1 MLQTQQT
8 DGLAT
13 WQLEKLCQPENI
25 ERTMHLLFAL
35 NHWAKAR
42 ERLFYTDRQALYRIK
57 TSLLRQAYAS
67 GLIEARG
74 YIDGSGGFGAELAFD
89 MAADIA
95 AESLVWRL
103 EELATEPAR
112 EEDGYDSIA
121 HRLYTRITGQEKL
134 NAEEIEALD
143 VAQVR
148 EYILGRLQALEREAR
163 ETRQPLPGNA
173 LMELCIAPSDLLY
186 VEGRRY
192 YDLGNWDS
200 WSELDES
207 DLRKLDP
214 EGLSLVA
221 FHYAGP
227 NARYIFHL
235 PLRLAETCVPEWIIA
250 QLKGKPRTSRESGE
264 YYGRAVSEAES
275 LQLPIA
281 DILRELGVNIAV
293 TCPRQL
299 EDKREYAL
307 VQAMRFAA
315 WSEGEEFDDEDEDEP
330 DEHFWQDITTLTRK
344 HRPQPARGKREPD
357 ECPLCPTPVSVPSG
371 CARLKHWQARHP
383 NQDLTF
389 CQASWVLDQIEGP
402 GQISGKQQ
410 FCAAYPPDYRA
421 PDPRE
426 QGTRYWRIETLAKWM
441 QASEIKAQE
450 G

>member
-8 DGLAT
+8 GDLTA

-42 ERLFYTDRQALYRIK
+42 EHLFYADRQALYGIK

-67 GLIEARG
+67 SLIEARG
-74 YIDGSGGFGAELAFD
+74 YIDGSGGFGSELAFD

-95 AESLVWRL
+95 AEGLVWRL
-103 EELATEPAR
+103 EEMATEPDRA
-112 EEDGYDSIA
+112 ESDYDGIT
-121 HRLYTRITGQEKL
+121 HRLYTKITGRETL
-134 NAEEIEALD
+134 SAEEVEALD

-148 EYILGRLQALEREAR
+148 EYILGRLQTLEREAR
-163 ETRQPLPGNA
+163 ETRRPIPCDA

-200 WSELDES
+200 WNELDES

-221 FHYAGP
+221 FHYTSA
-227 NARYIFHL
+227 NAHYIFHL

-250 QLKGKPRTSRESGE
+250 QLKGAPRTSRESGE

-281 DILRELGVNIAV
+281 DILRELGVDIAA

-315 WSEGEEFDDEDEDEP
+315 WSEEEEFDDEDEDE
-330 DEHFWQDITTLTRK
+330 DEHFWQDITVLARK
-344 HRPQPARGKREPD
+344 HHPQPVRGKREPD

-371 CARLKHWQARHP
+371 CARLEHWQARHP

-389 CQASWVLDQIEGP
+389 SQASWVLDQIEAP

-426 QGTRYWRIETLAKWM
+426 QGTRYWRIETLAGWM
-441 QASEIKAQE
+441 QVSKTKAHE
-450 G
+450 C